1 MVTFGEKASR
11 KMFFSCIICGKG
23 MERVQYNSQG
33 RTQDSR
39 YPTPRSAFHRPR
51 VKTAWAGEDYLY
63 PIFSKSRAFKD
74 FKNDKDLTSCDD
86 KYKVKFSGV
95 NIFWGEYFLRI
106 NIFQGH
112 LVFRDEY
119 FPRGYIVQ
127 GCLFGWGEYFTGV
140 NIFQGGTFW
149 W

>member
-1 MVTFGEKASR
+1 MLLH
-11 KMFFSCIICGKG
+11 
-23 MERVQYNSQG
+23 G
-33 RTQDSR
+33 RGG
-39 YPTPRSAFHRPR
+39 H
-51 VKTAWAGEDYLY
+51 
-63 PIFSKSRAFKD
+63 KD
-74 FKNDKDLTSCDD
+74 KYKDKDTDKYKVLQRLNVCYIFENVDMTSCDD

-140 NIFQGGTFW
+140 NIFQE
-149 W
+149 